1 MILEAH
7 LSIWRIKIKAGHE
20 VVAVS
25 DVLFRAGLI
34 EKRVNSKANNP
45 HPALDAGLIEYKNP
59 NMPDSHLQKF
69 RLTENGQKS
78 LSIAGDNDA

>member
-1 MILEAH
+1 MIPEAH
-7 LSIWRIKIKAGHE
+7 LSIWRIKIKPRHV

-34 EKRVNSKANNP
+34 EKRVNSKANYP
-45 HPALDAGLIEYKNP
+45 HTALDAGMIEYKNP
-59 NMPDSHLQKF
+59 TMFDSHLQKF

-78 LSIAGDNDA
+78 LGIAGDKDA